1 MKILIADRI
10 TAYYTYIEAHAKLF
24 NPNGSDDF
32 AVQTKTVIDNYKENR
47 LIFEELN
54 HYKTHHSILGKH
66 PVFDWFKRAQ
76 QIRSMRTG
84 DVVRTRANAVN
95 MLGKLRRSIASEPH
109 HGNTK
114 FRQDKILNYEKV
126 LKLTGQILGI

>member
-1 MKILIADRI
+1 
-10 TAYYTYIEAHAKLF
+10 
-24 NPNGSDDF
+24 
-32 AVQTKTVIDNYKENR
+32 VIDNYKENR

-84 DVVRTRANAVN
+84 DLIKTRINAVN
-95 MLGKLRRSIASEPH
+95 GLNKLRKRIANEPH
-109 HGNTK
+109 HGNTSA
-114 FRQDKILNYEKV
+114 RLNTIATLEKV
-126 LKLTGQILGI
+126 LKLTNQILGL